1 MLGMNMDPKK
11 MQKLMKKLNIN
22 VEQIPAEE
30 VIIKCKDK
38 DIVIKKPE
46 VMLADMMG
54 RDVYQITGEVTEST
68 AMSEEDI
75 QMVIDQTGKD
85 RKTVVKKLEEL
96 DNDLARTIL
105 ELKAK
110 KKSS

>member
-11 MQKLMKKLNIN
+11 MQQLMKKLNIN
-22 VEQIPAEE
+22 VQQIPAEE

-54 RDVYQITGEVTEST
+54 RDVYQITGDVTEAS
-68 AMSEEDI
+68 AVSEEDI
-75 QMVIDQTGKD
+75 QMVMEQTGKD
-85 RKTVVKKLEEL
+85 RKTVTEKLEEL
-96 DNDLARTIL
+96 DHDLARAIM

-110 KKSS
+110 KK